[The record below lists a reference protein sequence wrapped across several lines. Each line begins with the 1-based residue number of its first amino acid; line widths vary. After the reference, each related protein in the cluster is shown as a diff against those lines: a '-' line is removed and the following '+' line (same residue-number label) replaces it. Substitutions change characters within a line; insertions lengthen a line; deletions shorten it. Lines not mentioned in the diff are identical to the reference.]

1 MKNKMQMFKYQ
12 ASLIRYILTNSNR
25 LLAVPQGIDGEVKET
40 LFYVNLSVFLSFMIR
55 PKQ

>member
-1 MKNKMQMFKYQ
+1 MQMFKYQ